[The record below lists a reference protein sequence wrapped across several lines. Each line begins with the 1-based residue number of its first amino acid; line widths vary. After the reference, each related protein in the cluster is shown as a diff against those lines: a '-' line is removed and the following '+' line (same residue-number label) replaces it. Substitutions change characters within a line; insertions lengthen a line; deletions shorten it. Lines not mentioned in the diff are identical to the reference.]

1 MIGTGFFAYPGSSR
15 MATLITPNYK
25 LSSWDDLVLRG
36 SREQNSLYRAVI
48 TPASRI
54 F

>member
-1 MIGTGFFAYPGSSR
+1 MIGTGFSHIPDHR

-25 LSSWDDLVLRG
+25 LSSWDDFVLRG
-36 SREQNSLYRAVI
+36 SREKNLCTAL
-48 TPASRI
+48 ASRI